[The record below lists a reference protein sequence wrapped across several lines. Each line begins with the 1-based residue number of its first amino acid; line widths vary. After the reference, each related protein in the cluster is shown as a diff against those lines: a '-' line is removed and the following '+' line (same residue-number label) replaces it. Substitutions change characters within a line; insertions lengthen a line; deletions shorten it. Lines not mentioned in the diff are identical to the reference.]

1 MAVFV
6 AAPRAWNWLPTELTL
21 LWSTTTFC
29 CYLNT
34 FLFFFCSS
42 LFMDTGTDD
51 CFVMCPWSPRRRS
64 NINNPVTVPVN
75 KLMCVC
81 GCQWWGYWARF
92 LQVRAH
98 CSPRRQECQQLTRS
112 FSVSTAAGHMSFS
125 SSWKMLRMTATGDWC
140 DRKLWPMTL
149 VLEPDVDRITLN

>member
-6 AAPRAWNWLPTELTL
+6 AAPLAWNWLPTELTL

-75 KLMCVC
+75 KLMCVWMPVV
-81 GCQWWGYWARF
+81 GLLSPVSASPSTLFTQTSGVSTVDSFIQRLNSSRTHE
-92 LQVRAH
+92 LQ
-98 CSPRRQECQQLTRS
+98 QQLKDAQDDSHR
-112 FSVSTAAGHMSFS
+112 
-125 SSWKMLRMTATGDWC
+125 
-140 DRKLWPMTL
+140 
-149 VLEPDVDRITLN
+149 